1 MKQEYS
7 AEITVKSYYSENSV
21 DIAEILE
28 RSVLLFIESEMC
40 IRDRSA
46 KEDIYDW
53 LKNGHTME
61 ELDSLPCEQNR
72 CV

>member
-28 RSVLLFIESEMC
+28 RSAISTLFSE
-40 IRDRSA
+40 
-46 KEDIYDW
+46 
-53 LKNGHTME
+53 
-61 ELDSLPCEQNR
+61 
-72 CV
+72 

>member
-28 RSVLLFIESEMC
+28 RSVLLFIESEVKKLC
-40 IRDRSA
+40 SQV
-46 KEDIYDW
+46 
-53 LKNGHTME
+53 
-61 ELDSLPCEQNR
+61 S
-72 CV
+72 

>member
-28 RSVLLFIESEMC
+28 RSVLLFIESEV
-40 IRDRSA
+40 
-46 KEDIYDW
+46 K
-53 LKNGHTME
+53 KTMQPG
-61 ELDSLPCEQNR
+61 LLILLPKKTYNIFALPF
-72 CV
+72 